1 MNQYVRF
8 EEYVRRPPLPP
19 PFSLLVYAWNIV
31 TFLGRKWKR
40 PGNQRKISRAK
51 GEGFE
56 REHLDAIAGYHCQN
70 SCRK

>member
-8 EEYVRRPPLPP
+8 EEYVRRPALPP

-51 GEGFE
+51 GE
-56 REHLDAIAGYHCQN
+56 
-70 SCRK
+70 